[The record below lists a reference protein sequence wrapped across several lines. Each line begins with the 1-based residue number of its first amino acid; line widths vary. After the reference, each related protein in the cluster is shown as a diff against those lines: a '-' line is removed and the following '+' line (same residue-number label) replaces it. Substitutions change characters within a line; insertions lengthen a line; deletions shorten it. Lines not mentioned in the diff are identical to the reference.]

1 MKDQKGRYDSI
12 QAPVQEGVDAQLK
25 ERLLFPTSLR
35 RFSTLVIDNS
45 NLSGWCNVNAV
56 DVSMEIYL
64 RIEILFKM
72 HLSVGCLKCFGLFQF
87 KIVLKQG
94 ANAIKP
100 FLLIWNEISKSRFF
114 SNLDSPTLGSHSNRC
129 LMVSLTRLKIKEVF

>member
-1 MKDQKGRYDSI
+1 MKHQKGRDHSI
-12 QAPVQEGVDAQLK
+12 QAPVQEGVDTKLK

-35 RFSTLVIDNS
+35 RFPTLVIDNS
-45 NLSGWCNVNAV
+45 NLSGRCNINAV
-56 DVSMEIYL
+56 DVSVKIYL
-64 RIEILFKM
+64 WIEILLKM

-114 SNLDSPTLGSHSNRC
+114 SNLNSPTFWSHSNRC
-129 LMVSLTRLKIKEVF
+129 LMVSFTRLKIKEVF